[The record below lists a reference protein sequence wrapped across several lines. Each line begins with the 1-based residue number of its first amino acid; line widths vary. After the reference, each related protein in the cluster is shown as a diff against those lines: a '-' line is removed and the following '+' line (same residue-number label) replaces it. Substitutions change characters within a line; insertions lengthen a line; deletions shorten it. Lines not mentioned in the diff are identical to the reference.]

1 MSKIL
6 ITSDLIVNLQSHLSQ
21 LLDYKQS
28 ELSYYDLHYSKL
40 PESKLKDSFKT
51 SADDAQK
58 YISNLNKDI
67 ILLSNLKTTSMTT
80 LKELSQDPI
89 TMDMTILDII
99 NNKLVD
105 DNTIIQQLLLG
116 TILTSKQRF
125 TLIMSKPLFR
135 RLGNL
140 NGDIDI
146 RDIFDY
152 TISAFVNSNTMT
164 VKFKRL

>member
-28 ELSYYDLHYSKL
+28 ELSYYALHYSKL
-40 PESKLKDSFKT
+40 PESKLKDSIKT
-51 SADDAQK
+51 SIDDTQE
-58 YISNLNKDI
+58 YISNLTKDM
-67 ILLSNLKTTSMTT
+67 ILLSNLKTIPMTT
-80 LKELSQDPI
+80 LKELSQDI
-89 TMDMTILDII
+89 IAMDMTILDII
-99 NNKLVD
+99 NNKIVD
-105 DNTIIQQLLLG
+105 NTTIIQQLLLG
-116 TILTSKQRF
+116 TILTPKQQF

-135 RLGNL
+135 RLSNL
-140 NGDIDI
+140 DGDIDI

-152 TISAFVNSNTMT
+152 TVSTSVNSDTMI

>member
-6 ITSDLIVNLQSHLSQ
+6 ITSDLIVNLQSHLG
-21 LLDYKQS
+21 LLLSYKKS
-28 ELSYYDLHYSKL
+28 ELSYYDAQYLNI
-40 PESKLKDSFKT
+40 PESNRDSIKT
-51 SADDAQK
+51 SIDDTQE
-58 YISNLNKDI
+58 YISNLTKDM
-67 ILLSNLKTTSMTT
+67 ILLSNLKTIPMTT

-89 TMDMTILDII
+89 SMDMTILDII

-105 DNTIIQQLLLG
+105 DSTIIQQLLLG

-135 RLGNL
+135 RLSNL
-140 NGDIDI
+140 DGDIDI

-152 TISAFVNSNTMT
+152 TVSTSVNSDTMI